1 MKINDELLKNVT
13 GGVNNDTI
21 VKIVTELLAEYGVEI
36 EPELIIKLID
46 KGGLTLRDFVKSKL
60 PQDAKGMANII
71 PSFGN

>member
-60 PQDAKGMANII
+60 PKEAKDMANII
-71 PSFGN
+71 PSFGD

>member
-60 PQDAKGMANII
+60 PQDAKGMASII
-71 PSFGN
+71 PSFGD